1 MKSKQTYIIHTVLNG
16 KYIDSKTFD
25 NVIDM
30 RKYVDELNAPM
41 MPFKAQKGVK
51 YYENKCLTTVID

>member
-1 MKSKQTYIIHTVLNG
+1 VKSKQTYIIHTVLNG

-25 NVIDM
+25 NVNDM
-30 RKYVDELNAPM
+30 RKYVDLLNVPM
-41 MPFKAQKGVK
+41 MPFRAEKNVK

>member
-25 NVIDM
+25 NITDM
-30 RKYVDELNAPM
+30 RKYVDELNVPM
-41 MPFKAQKGVK
+41 MPFKAKKGVK
-51 YYENKCLTTVID
+51 YYENKCLSNVID